1 MLYSIVTLVAN
12 DMREKI
18 QMMIWWQHSEE
29 PWKVWEYC
37 DIIATGNIRVCVLV
51 SDEFGYYWR
60 KLCQ

>member
-1 MLYSIVTLVAN
+1 
-12 DMREKI
+12 MREKI

-51 SDEFGYYWR
+51 VMSLDIIRENFVNE
-60 KLCQ
+60 LDSVVILL

>member
-1 MLYSIVTLVAN
+1 
-12 DMREKI
+12 MREKI